1 MEYASKWESDLVHPK
16 HQALHNPADIDPLET
31 DIVWQTVEQEM
42 FQLMRDRMGL
52 GLAAPQLGNPV
63 KMFVMSHSTL
73 GNIAVYNPK
82 ILFQSEETTSLE
94 EGSKNELRSIT
105 PPVCA
110 IASIINTPGI
120 IG

>member
-1 MEYASKWESDLVHPK
+1 MNKIKNLNLDVIATFEDM
-16 HQALHNPADIDPLET
+16 
-31 DIVWQTVEQEM
+31 EQEM

-94 EGSKNELRSIT
+94 EGCLTFPFIFLSLTCCKSFRR
-105 PPVCA
+105 
-110 IASIINTPGI
+110 
-120 IG
+120 